1 MPRVTSASFFICERV
16 LIEKDDINSAIRIV
30 ELFNLPAGPPPPGMP
45 PLDQVA
51 VWMTVVGILKFDSW
65 DAESHTLQVQLV
77 RPDGESVF
85 AGPPSVFEIAT
96 PSAAPNFPPGI
107 NFLSTTGVF
116 ARQMGLHYFVLFFD
130 GIEVARAPFALRVG
144 EQVTA

>member
-51 VWMTVVGILKFDSW
+51 VWMTVVGILKS
-65 DAESHTLQVQLV
+65 
-77 RPDGESVF
+77 DGESVF